1 MAKCQFLIRKFED
14 GKEVTYICP
23 EDATAITRTLDVCDA
38 HFKKLVQDNKH
49 RVWYE
54 NGKLVE
60 NIDEED
66 ETEDDRIDNSVDN
79 INDTFIP
86 SDCSLEIKDKRILGR
101 LVKQDGI

>member
-1 MAKCQFLIRKFED
+1 MVKCEFIVKRVEGD
-14 GKEVTYICP
+14 KEMTYICT
-23 EDATAITRTLDVCDA
+23 EEATAITRTLDVCDA

-66 ETEDDRIDNSVDN
+66 ETEETKIDNSVDN

-101 LVKQDGI
+101 LVRQV

>member
-1 MAKCQFLIRKFED
+1 MVKCQFIVRKFEN
-14 GKEVTYICP
+14 GNEVTYICP
-23 EDATAITRTLDVCDA
+23 EEATAITRTLDVCDV

-66 ETEDDRIDNSVDN
+66 ETEETRIDNSVEN

-86 SDCSLEIKDKRILGR
+86 NDSSLEIKDKRILGG
-101 LVKQDGI
+101 LVKQ